1 MNRKHI
7 VDIIVAS
14 IEETG
19 GLMPG
24 APLDNLNDSTTIA
37 GPGGFVDSIG
47 LTLLALEI
55 EEQLNNQ
62 LPQSVSI
69 NDDCTMVLQPSPFRT
84 VRTLADYVM
93 SQIQE

>member
-1 MNRKHI
+1 MDRKHI
-7 VDIIVAS
+7 IDIIVAS

-24 APLDNLNDSTTIA
+24 APLDDLTESTAIA

-62 LPQSVSI
+62 LPQRVSI
-69 NDDCTMVLQPSPFRT
+69 NDDRTMTLQPSPFRT
-84 VRTLADYVM
+84 IGALADYVM
-93 SQIQE
+93 SQLQA